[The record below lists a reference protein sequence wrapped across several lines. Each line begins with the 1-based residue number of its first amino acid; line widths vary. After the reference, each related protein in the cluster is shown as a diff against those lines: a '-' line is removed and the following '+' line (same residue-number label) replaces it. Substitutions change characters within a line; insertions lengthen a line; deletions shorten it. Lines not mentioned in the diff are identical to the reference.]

1 MNKLLISC
9 AVMAGLL
16 IANHH
21 LGQTAK
27 VLNAADIFAVDG
39 DTLGHGD
46 DRYRLV
52 GFDTPETYRP
62 QCEAEKAL
70 GLKAKARMAE
80 LIDTAGQIKLVIQPG
95 LDVHDRFL
103 AVGRVDGRD
112 VGTILISEGL
122 ARPYDGG
129 KRQSWCI

>member
-1 MNKLLISC
+1 MNKLLLC
-9 AVMAGLL
+9 GAVLAGLL
-16 IANHH
+16 VANHH
-21 LGQTAK
+21 LGQTTK
-27 VLNAADIFAVDG
+27 VLRASEIVAVDG
-39 DTLGHGD
+39 DTIDHGD

-70 GLKAKARMAE
+70 GLKAKARLAE

-95 LDVHDRFL
+95 LDVHDRYL
-103 AVGRVDGRD
+103 AVGRVAGQD
-112 VGTILISEGL
+112 VETILISEGL
-122 ARPYDGG
+122 ARPYSGG